1 MNTGFWET
9 PVLPVTEKSGV
20 VCVPW
25 SEIQTGLPF
34 ANETPQGFFSMG
46 SVAFAR
52 LGMSETRSVCL
63 NCAWAVPAPA
73 HSAPKA
79 TLVNMTA

>member
-1 MNTGFWET
+1 MD
-9 PVLPVTEKSGV
+9 

-25 SEIQTGLPF
+25 FEIQMGLPL
-34 ANETPQGFFSMG
+34 ANETPHGFTRFE
-46 SVAFAR
+46 SVTAASP
-52 LGMSETRSVCL
+52 GMFETRSVCL

-79 TLVNMTA
+79 TLVNITA